1 MNKTIQGILVALGL
15 QIVGLIIAFLLFDFD
30 LTANELQRT
39 IADGNSFIF
48 LAAMATIPNVL
59 LFFYTINQNKI
70 NFAKGIQ
77 IVIILLVLVLAVLKF
92 F

>member
-15 QIVGLIIAFLLFDFD
+15 QIVGLTIAFLLFDFD